1 MQGRTSVGGGL
12 IVCCISSLLCFM
24 AVRNVMA
31 LILGRL
37 ILNHSFSANPFIDT
51 PTQMEL
57 LNEAVTVVSEYT
69 ETDKVQEVDD
79 TGCGRSKER
88 GQDPFSREFDLGT
101 TLSGSGSL
109 PARNVKGERGS
120 RVGARCTSSR
130 CTWRCR
136 GLIARVKIRDMSS
149 SRLNSS

>member
-88 GQDPFSREFDLGT
+88 G
-101 TLSGSGSL
+101 
-109 PARNVKGERGS
+109 
-120 RVGARCTSSR
+120 
-130 CTWRCR
+130 
-136 GLIARVKIRDMSS
+136 
-149 SRLNSS
+149 